1 MKDHDVPLQRLFA
14 AARQAPESDETAAM
28 SGALK
33 TRILAHWRS
42 AEETAGHHLAMII
55 RVALGCAAA
64 LMIASIA
71 WSSMGLEDD
80 DDDGDVALAN
90 YELRSDVM
98 P

>member
-1 MKDHDVPLQRLFA
+1 MKDHDVPLKRLFA
-14 AARQAPESDETAAM
+14 AARQATDSSEPAAM
-28 SGALK
+28 PGVLK

-42 AEETAGHHLAMII
+42 AEETAGHHLAVII

-71 WSSMGLEDD
+71 WSSMGLEDE
-80 DDDGDVALAN
+80 DDGDVAIAN

>member
-1 MKDHDVPLQRLFA
+1 
-14 AARQAPESDETAAM
+14 M

-42 AEETAGHHLAMII
+42 AEETAGHHLAVII

-80 DDDGDVALAN
+80 DYGDVAIAN

>member
-1 MKDHDVPLQRLFA
+1 MKDPEVTLQRLFA
-14 AARQAPESDETAAM
+14 AARQAPESTGTPAM

-42 AEETAGHHLAMII
+42 AEETAGHHLAVIV

-71 WSSMGLEDD
+71 WSSMGLDD
-80 DDDGDVALAN
+80 VDDGDVTIAN

>member
-1 MKDHDVPLQRLFA
+1 
-14 AARQAPESDETAAM
+14 M

-42 AEETAGHHLAMII
+42 AEETAGHHLAVII

-71 WSSMGLEDD
+71 WSSMGLDD
-80 DDDGDVALAN
+80 DDDGDLTIAN

>member
-1 MKDHDVPLQRLFA
+1 
-14 AARQAPESDETAAM
+14 M

-42 AEETAGHHLAMII
+42 AEETAGHHLAVII

-71 WSSMGLEDD
+71 WSSMGLDD
-80 DDDGDVALAN
+80 DDDGDVTIAN

>member
-1 MKDHDVPLQRLFA
+1 MKDHDVPLRRLFA
-14 AARQAPESDETAAM
+14 AARQAPESGGAVRM
-28 SGALK
+28 SGALQ

-42 AEETAGHHLAMII
+42 AEETAGHHLAVII

-64 LMIASIA
+64 LMLASIA

-80 DDDGDVALAN
+80 DDGDVVIAN

>member
-1 MKDHDVPLQRLFA
+1 
-14 AARQAPESDETAAM
+14 M

-42 AEETAGHHLAMII
+42 AEETAGHHLAVSI

-71 WSSMGLEDD
+71 WSSMGLDD
-80 DDDGDVALAN
+80 NDDGDVAIAN

>member
-1 MKDHDVPLQRLFA
+1 MRDDDVPLQRLFA
-14 AARQAPESDETAAM
+14 AARQAPESCEAAGM

-42 AEETAGHHLAMII
+42 AEETAGHHLALVI

-64 LMIASIA
+64 LMLASIA
-71 WSSMGLEDD
+71 WSSMGLDD
-80 DDDGDVALAN
+80 DDDGDVAIAN

>member
-1 MKDHDVPLQRLFA
+1 MKDDEVHLMRLLD
-14 AARQAPESDETAAM
+14 AARQAPEPRVPGEM
-28 SGALK
+28 PGRLK

-42 AEETAGHHLAMII
+42 AEETAGHHLALAI

-64 LMIASIA
+64 LMLASIA
-71 WSSMGLEDD
+71 WSAMGLDD
-80 DDDGDVALAN
+80 DDDGDVAIAN

>member
-1 MKDHDVPLQRLFA
+1 
-14 AARQAPESDETAAM
+14 M

-42 AEETAGHHLAMII
+42 AEETAGHHLAVFI

-71 WSSMGLEDD
+71 WSSRGLDD
-80 DDDGDVALAN
+80 DDDGDVAIAN

>member
-1 MKDHDVPLQRLFA
+1 MKDHDVRLNRLFA
-14 AARQAPESDETAAM
+14 AARQASESGRTPAM

-33 TRILAHWRS
+33 TRILSHWRS
-42 AEETAGHHLAMII
+42 AEETAGHHLAVII

-71 WSSMGLEDD
+71 WSSMGLDEDD
-80 DDDGDVALAN
+80 YGDVAIAN

>member
-1 MKDHDVPLQRLFA
+1 MKDLDVPLKRLFA
-14 AARQAPESDETAAM
+14 AARQAADSTEPAAM

-42 AEETAGHHLAMII
+42 AEETAGHHLAMMI

-71 WSSMGLEDD
+71 WSSMGLDD
-80 DDDGDVALAN
+80 DDDGDVAIAN

>member
-1 MKDHDVPLQRLFA
+1 MKDHDVPLKMLFA
-14 AARQAPESDETAAM
+14 AARQAPDPSETEAM

-42 AEETAGHHLAMII
+42 AEETAGHHLAVII

-64 LMIASIA
+64 VMVASIA
-71 WSSMGLEDD
+71 WSSMGLDD
-80 DDDGDVALAN
+80 EDDGDVAIAN

>member
-1 MKDHDVPLQRLFA
+1 MKDHEVSLRRLFD
-14 AARQAPESDETAAM
+14 AARQAPESTGTPAM

-42 AEETAGHHLAMII
+42 AEETAGQHLAVII

-71 WSSMGLEDD
+71 WSSLGLDD
-80 DDDGDVALAN
+80 DDDGDVAIAN

>member
-1 MKDHDVPLQRLFA
+1 MKDHDVPLNRLFA
-14 AARQAPESDETAAM
+14 AARQASESGEAVKM

-33 TRILAHWRS
+33 TRILSHWRA
-42 AEETAGHHLAMII
+42 AEETAGHHLAVII

-80 DDDGDVALAN
+80 DDGDVAIAN